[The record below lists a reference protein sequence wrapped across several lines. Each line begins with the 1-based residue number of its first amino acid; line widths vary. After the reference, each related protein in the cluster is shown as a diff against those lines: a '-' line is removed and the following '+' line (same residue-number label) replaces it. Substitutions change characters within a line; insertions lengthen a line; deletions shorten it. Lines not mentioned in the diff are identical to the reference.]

1 MRHAIAGK
9 KLNRDSQHRRATF
22 KNLIRGLIDHG
33 RIVTTPAKA
42 KAVQGMID
50 KLVSRAKK
58 GRVNDRRQIDQV
70 LNHTATV
77 NRLVDVIAPATASRQ
92 SGFTRLTKLSPRQGD
107 NAPQVS
113 LEWVDQV
120 TPQTKVAPEK
130 KVPAQ
135 KAPAKAATSTKS
147 VKPVKPVSTPA
158 IARTKQPAPTAAPK
172 AGTIRQKSGER

>member
-1 MRHAIAGK
+1 MRHAVAGK

-50 KLVSRAKK
+50 TLVSRAKK
-58 GRVNDRRQIDQV
+58 GRVVDRRQIDQV

-77 NRLVDVIAPATASRQ
+77 NKLVDVIAPATAARQ
-92 SGFTRLTKLSPRQGD
+92 SGFTRTTKLSPRQGD
-107 NAPQVS
+107 NAPQVR

-120 TPQTKVAPEK
+120 TPQAKEAPEK
-130 KVPAQ
+130 KAVS
-135 KAPAKAATSTKS
+135 KKVPAKAVKPAKS
-147 VKPVKPVSTPA
+147 VKPVKTAATPPITRA
-158 IARTKQPAPTAAPK
+158 KQPAPSAAPK
-172 AGTIRQKSGER
+172 TGMIRQKSGER